1 MDGPFERVS
10 PWLALLIWTPR
21 AAGVLKDKRAKG
33 NLGVHETLLRFTCWV
48 RSAFPPI
55 FIRFPNFCRHS
66 NLKVLAWL
74 LRVQTVEQNV
84 GLHVACT
91 DKTNVRDC
99 GSKACCQTPKSVFL
113 NYESCLHEL
122 LGYLMFE
129 IVDKVRFCLLL
140 SDDSCFSFS
149 FFTVLVLV
157 SQKYS
162 ILWQLHADN
171 KHVVFQTFWT
181 ATLLTDSKEYW
192 YSKLNMRF

>member
-91 DKTNVRDC
+91 DKINIRDC

-113 NYESCLHEL
+113 DNKSRLHEL
-122 LGYLMFE
+122 LKLHSVFN
-129 IVDKVRFCLLL
+129 VWNCVQSSLL
-140 SDDSCFSFS
+140 SAALRQLL
-149 FFTVLVLV
+149 FFFLFFYGACV
-157 SQKYS
+157 
-162 ILWQLHADN
+162 
-171 KHVVFQTFWT
+171 
-181 ATLLTDSKEYW
+181 
-192 YSKLNMRF
+192 R